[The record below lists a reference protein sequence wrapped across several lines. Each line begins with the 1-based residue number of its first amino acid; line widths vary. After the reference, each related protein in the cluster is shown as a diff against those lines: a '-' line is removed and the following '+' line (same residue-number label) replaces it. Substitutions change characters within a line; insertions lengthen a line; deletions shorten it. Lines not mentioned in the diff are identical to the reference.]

1 MTDVHSTQIRSFNM
15 SRIKGKNT
23 KPEIKV
29 RKFLFRNGFRFRLHV
44 KKLSGKP
51 DIVLHKYKTVIFI
64 NGCFWH
70 GHERCKFFVVP
81 KTRTDW
87 WLKKIE
93 RNKLLDNENRLKLK
107 TEGWEVI
114 TIYECELKKGNENTT
129 LSGIITQLHDT
140 LLISQDRPSEVKPI

>member
-1 MTDVHSTQIRSFNM
+1 M
-15 SRIKGKNT
+15 
-23 KPEIKV
+23 
-29 RKFLFRNGFRFRLHV
+29 
-44 KKLSGKP
+44 
-51 DIVLHKYKTVIFI
+51 
-64 NGCFWH
+64 
-70 GHERCKFFVVP
+70 P

-87 WLKKIE
+87 WLNKIE